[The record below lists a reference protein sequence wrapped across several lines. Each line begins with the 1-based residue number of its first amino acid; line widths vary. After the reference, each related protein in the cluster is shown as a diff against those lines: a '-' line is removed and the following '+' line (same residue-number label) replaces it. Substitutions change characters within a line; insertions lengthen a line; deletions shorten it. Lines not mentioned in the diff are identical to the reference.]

1 MLRFGENRV
10 QELVAKRDEL
20 ERLRPGCG
28 ATWDLIG
35 PLQSNKVRLA
45 MTAAN
50 RIATI
55 DSLDLLERVE
65 RIAVERGAPMHI
77 AVQVNVDADPAKAGF
92 SAEEFPRRLPA
103 LLAAIGRGFVVIDG
117 VLTVGRQTSDIAVV
131 RRTFTALHTVAQELH
146 AAALSAGVAV
156 GPLISA
162 GMSNDFELAIEEG
175 STQVRIGSALF
186 GARE

>member
-10 QELVAKRDEL
+10 QELVAKRGEL

-45 MTAAN
+45 MGAAD

-55 DSLDLLERVE
+55 DSLDLLARVE
-65 RIAVERGAPMHI
+65 RIAVERGAPAHI

-92 SAEEFPRRLPA
+92 SAEELPQRLPA

-117 VLTVGRQTSDIAVV
+117 VLTVGRQTSDVAVA
-131 RRTFTALHTVAQELH
+131 RRTFAALHEVAQELH

-175 STQVRIGSALF
+175 STQVRVGSALF